1 MDVRYPV
8 YAQADITIESREVL
22 HEIIV
27 EEILDHM
34 RMLMKVGMETGS

>member
-1 MDVRYPV
+1 VRYPF

-27 EEILDHM
+27 EEILDNM
-34 RMLMKVGMETGS
+34 RVLMKVDMETGS